1 MLAAVKSAKENAM
14 PDEFA
19 TPRRFPGV
27 EKKVS
32 LFLIAALLVLLGAV
46 GLISY
51 KQGVF
56 VRHSAIYFY
65 AADVFGIS
73 KGMAVNLFGLPVG
86 SVKSMLISGRGVK
99 VELSIV
105 SDYLAHV
112 PKGSHA
118 RLLREGYIGA
128 VNIQIVPKA
137 DPPSGTGPVAAGE
150 VIDFQPN
157 RGVAELIDELKAQVT
172 PVLAQLHLAI
182 EAVNRPESD
191 FRKSARAARDL
202 LEQLPDTNRDARK
215 VLRDVDRSVLA
226 LSPDLQA
233 SFGSVARIGAQAEQ
247 QLPAISGKL
256 ATALDSLT
264 EAAEQVREQTRKNG
278 EALNETLKRGPAL
291 MREGGS
297 LARDGG
303 DLVRDGREIL
313 GAARNVW
320 PLSSALEARTMGTL
334 SVDSFE
340 SAGPGRPAATTP
352 APR

>member
-1 MLAAVKSAKENAM
+1 MQ
-14 PDEFA
+14 DDYA
-19 TPRRFPGV
+19 TPRRFAGI

-32 LFLIAALLVLLGAV
+32 LFLIAAVLVLLGVV

-56 VRHSAIYFY
+56 VRHSSIYFY
-65 AADVFGIS
+65 AADVFGIN

-86 SVKSMLISGRGVK
+86 SVKTMLISDRGVK

-128 VNIQIVPKA
+128 VNIQIVPSSN
-137 DPPSGTGPVAAGE
+137 PPRGAGPIVAGD
-150 VIDFQPN
+150 VIEFLPS
-157 RGVAELIDELKAQVT
+157 RGVAELIDEFKIQLT

-182 EAVNRPESD
+182 EAINHPESD
-191 FRKSARAARDL
+191 FRKSAIAARVL
-202 LEQLPDTNRDARK
+202 LEQLPDTNQEARR
-215 VLRDVDRSVLA
+215 VLRDVDHVVLA
-226 LSPDLQA
+226 VSPDMRA
-233 SFGSVARIGAQAEQ
+233 SFAAAARLGAQAEQ

-256 ATALDSLT
+256 ATALDSLA
-264 EAAEQVREQTRKNG
+264 EAAEQVREQTRRNG
-278 EALNETLKRGPAL
+278 EALNETLKQAPAL
-291 MREGGS
+291 MREGAN

-303 DLVRDGREIL
+303 DLVRDGQEIL

-320 PLSSALEARTMGTL
+320 PLSSAVEARTMRTL

-340 SAGPGRPAATTP
+340 SAGPGRPPATAP

>member
-1 MLAAVKSAKENAM
+1 MQDAY
-14 PDEFA
+14 A
-19 TPRRFPGV
+19 TPRRFAGIERRV
-27 EKKVS
+27 N
-32 LFLIAALLVLLGAV
+32 LFLITAVLVLLGTV

-51 KQGVF
+51 KQGAF
-56 VRHSAIYFY
+56 VRHTSIYFY
-65 AADVFGIS
+65 AADVFGIN

-86 SVKSMLISGRGVK
+86 SVKSMQISGRGVK
-99 VELSIV
+99 VELSIA

-128 VNIQIVPKA
+128 ANIQIVPSA
-137 DPPSGTGPVAAGE
+137 DAPPGAGPVVAE
-150 VIDFQPN
+150 DVIEFVPN
-157 RGVAELIDELKAQVT
+157 RGVAELIDEFKNQVT
-172 PVLAQLHLAI
+172 PVLAQLHKAI
-182 EAVNRPESD
+182 EAINHPESD
-191 FRKSARAARDL
+191 FRKSTSAARIL
-202 LEQLPDTNRDARK
+202 LEQLPETNQEARR

-226 LSPDLQA
+226 ASPDIQA
-233 SFGSVARIGAQAEQ
+233 SFGAAARLGAQAEQ

-256 ATALDSLT
+256 ATALDSVA
-264 EAAEQVREQTRKNG
+264 EAAEQLREQTRRNG
-278 EALNETLKRGPAL
+278 EALNETLKQAPAL
-291 MREGGS
+291 IRESGN

-320 PLSSALEARTMGTL
+320 PLSSAVEARTMRTL

-340 SAGPGRPAATTP
+340 SAGPGRTPATAP